1 MLTLA
6 MLTVLVVFVL
16 VPVVTLNLLV
26 FLG

>member
-1 MLTLA
+1 MLTLV